1 MTTIRKYG
9 TPLVRQPEGH
19 YLTEDGR
26 YEIARQDYDTWCD
39 DPHPVK
45 LPREK
50 WFMDGDYDSRGRWV
64 QKLKKGYRCEGG
76 AEHYYTRWHIW
87 DKKVGEYAF
96 GDSPGAYETFKEAAE
111 ALTRELAREAAGEAS
126 ESKEHAYKL

>member
-9 TPLVRQPEGH
+9 TALVRQPNGI

-26 YEIARQDYDTWCD
+26 YEVTSQDDYMTTCD
-39 DPHPVK
+39 NPHPV
-45 LPREK
+45 R
-50 WFMDGDYDSRGRWV
+50 S
-64 QKLKKGYRCEGG
+64 KGYRAGYYCEGG

-87 DKKVGEYAF
+87 DNVEGDYAF

-111 ALTRELAREAAGEAS
+111 ALTLYLRSRAAGEAT
-126 ESKEHAYKL
+126 EGREHAYKF